1 MFYPKKLEKAALT
14 YIEATEYIFN
24 DKVGDCVNDD
34 VTLIFTN
41 CWFNAAKYHI
51 KTKEL
56 IDSID
61 VSNKVLSQRC
71 EEGYQQAKRGNC
83 ILLGICLERLAC
95 LTITYY
101 RF

>member
-61 VSNKVLSQRC
+61 ASNKLCRKDARKAINKLK
-71 EEGYQQAKRGNC
+71 EEIVYFWGYVWKG
-83 ILLGICLERLAC
+83 
-95 LTITYY
+95 
-101 RF
+101 